1 MLDRIGT
8 LSYPLVTGHRGAG
21 GERPENSLE
30 GFSYAAQIG
39 CDGVELDV
47 HLCRDGTPMVIHDPF
62 LTRPGGSTVGIGSL
76 SVAEISESG
85 RAVPSLEAVLEILV
99 TTELYVQI
107 ELKGDG
113 VEAAAVRLIRRYGLE
128 RRVVLTSF
136 VHRRVLAARVLLP
149 EVRTGVLL
157 SSVPI
162 RLLDVARDA
171 QADNIHLDHRRITSA
186 IVEEVHTAGMILVA
200 WGVIKED
207 RDFDRLFRLGVDV
220 IGSDWPSRLLAR
232 RRQFFGR

>member
-8 LSYPLVTGHRGAG
+8 PAYPLVTGHRGAG

-30 GFSYAAQIG
+30 AFSYAAQIG

-47 HLCRDGTPMVIHDPF
+47 HLCRDGTPVVLHDPF
-62 LTRPGGSTVGIGSL
+62 LTRPDGSTVEIGSL
-76 SVAEISESG
+76 SIAEVVESG
-85 RAVPSLEAVLEILV
+85 SAVPSLEAVLEILAP
-99 TTELYVQI
+99 TGLYVQI

-113 VEAAAVRLIRRYGLE
+113 VETAAVRLTRRYGLE
-128 RRVVLTSF
+128 RRVILTSF
-136 VHRRVLAARVLLP
+136 VHRRVLTAKALLP

-162 RLLDVARDA
+162 RLLGVARDA

-186 IVEEVHTAGMILVA
+186 VVEDVHTAGKTLVA

-207 RDFDRLFRLGVDV
+207 RDFDRLFSLGVDV
-220 IGSDWPSRLLAR
+220 IGSDWPSKLLAR
-232 RRQFFGR
+232 RRQVYGR